1 MRQDPD
7 FLDYMRKWTAVYERQ
22 NYEGGLAGYF
32 LSKSHEWCERAY
44 LASDHFSRV
53 LEVGAGTGKHLQFVR
68 HGFDEYVLTDMHTQ
82 MLEQITQSA
91 DRAVRVEVQD
101 ATKLTYAD
109 GSFDR
114 LIAAHILEHLP
125 EPHKV
130 IREWMRVLKPGG
142 VLSIVLPCDPGFA
155 WRLGRNLGPRKSFTD
170 VGIDYDYWMARE
182 HINPVNNLVSFL
194 RFYFGE
200 EISEKW
206 LPLRI
211 PSMDV
216 NLFYIA
222 HITK

>member
-1 MRQDPD
+1 
-7 FLDYMRKWTAVYERQ
+7 
-22 NYEGGLAGYF
+22 
-32 LSKSHEWCERAY
+32 
-44 LASDHFSRV
+44 
-53 LEVGAGTGKHLQFVR
+53 
-68 HGFDEYVLTDMHTQ
+68 
-82 MLEQITQSA
+82 
-91 DRAVRVEVQD
+91 
-101 ATKLTYAD
+101 
-109 GSFDR
+109 
-114 LIAAHILEHLP
+114 
-125 EPHKV
+125 
-130 IREWMRVLKPGG
+130 MRVLKAGG

>member
-7 FLDYMRKWTAVYERQ
+7 FSDYMRKWTAVYERQ

-44 LASDHFSRV
+44 SASDHFSRV

-82 MLEQITQSA
+82 MLEQVTQSA
-91 DRAVRVEVQD
+91 GRAVSVEVQD

-130 IREWMRVLKPGG
+130 IREWMRVLKAGG

-211 PSMDV
+211 SSMDV